1 MKSRLLTRRELD
13 DLSEAGNM
21 QALIADL
28 ARTPYRRPLEAA
40 LVHLVGREAVSRGV
54 REDLEKTLA
63 GIHRFYD
70 GDAGANVE
78 LLLQVYDVRNL
89 KAILRGLNNHVTP
102 GEIEAALLPV
112 GQLSGDILAELAQAA
127 NPRAAIDLLASM
139 ALPSAIPLL
148 RLRAE
153 RPGAST
159 VEMEVRLE
167 QWYFEEAFARLQES
181 RDETLAAALRLEAD
195 VTNVQTVLRLAA
207 KPEEQDSIREWLGM
221 AEVGS
226 LLVGPGRIPFRLLV
240 RAANRET
247 VTEAVQLLAETAYAR
262 PLAAGTS
269 VYSDTGRL
277 SSFERHLQR
286 YRLDTF
292 ARLIARDPL
301 GIGVVLGYL
310 ALKINEVN
318 NLRWIANG
326 IHLRMTPEN
335 IRAELMYAP

>member
-13 DLSEAGNM
+13 NLSEAGNI

-28 ARTPYRRPLEAA
+28 ARTPYRRPLEVA

-54 REDLEKTLA
+54 RAELEGTLA
-63 GIHRFYD
+63 RIHRFYD
-70 GDAGANVE
+70 GDAGSNVE
-78 LLLQVYDVRNL
+78 LVLQVYDVHNL
-89 KAILRGLNNHVTP
+89 KAILRGLTSHATP

-112 GQLSGDILAELAQAA
+112 GQLTGDILAELARAA
-127 NPRAAIDLLASM
+127 NPRTAIDLLASM
-139 ALPSAIPLL
+139 SLPSAIPLL

-153 RPGAST
+153 RPGAGT
-159 VEMEVRLE
+159 LEMEVRLE

-195 VTNVQTVLRLAA
+195 LTNVQTVLRLAA
-207 KPEEQDSIREWLGM
+207 KPEEQDAIREWLGTD
-221 AEVGS
+221 EVGS
-226 LLVGPGRIPFRLLV
+226 LLVGPGRIPLAMLV

-247 VTEAVQLLAETAYAR
+247 VADAVQVLAETAYAG
-262 PLAAGTS
+262 PLQAALS
-269 VYSDTGRL
+269 VYRETGRL
-277 SSFERHLQR
+277 SSFERQLHR

-310 ALKINEVN
+310 ALKVNEVN

>member
-13 DLSEAGNM
+13 NLSEAGNM

-28 ARTPYRRPLEAA
+28 ARTPYRRPLEVA

-54 REDLEKTLA
+54 RAELEQTLA
-63 GIHRFYD
+63 RIHRFYD
-70 GDAGANVE
+70 GDAGSNVE
-78 LLLQVYDVRNL
+78 LVLQVYDVHNL
-89 KAILRGLNNHVTP
+89 KAILRGLTSHATP

-112 GQLSGDILAELAQAA
+112 GQLTGDILAELARAA

-139 ALPSAIPLL
+139 SLPSAIPLL

-153 RPGAST
+153 RPGAGT
-159 VEMEVRLE
+159 LEMEVRLE

-195 VTNVQTVLRLAA
+195 LTNVQTVLRLAA
-207 KPEEQDSIREWLGM
+207 KPEEQDAIREWLGTD
-221 AEVGS
+221 EVGS
-226 LLVGPGRIPFRLLV
+226 LLVGPGRIPLAMLV

-247 VTEAVQLLAETAYAR
+247 VTEAVQLLAETVYAG
-262 PLAAGTS
+262 PLQAALS
-269 VYSDTGRL
+269 VYSETGRL
-277 SSFERHLQR
+277 SSFERQLHR
-286 YRLDTF
+286 YRLDTL